1 MKQIRKIIKIDEELC
16 DGCGRCVPACAE
28 GSIRIVDGKARLA
41 AENLC
46 DGLGACL
53 GHCPQDAI
61 HIEIREADAFDET
74 AVEKNMVKPAKA
86 PAYGGCPSA
95 RLMSFDKPSPTA
107 ATTDAPQASAL
118 ANWPVQLKLIPVTA
132 PFLQGANLLLAADC
146 APFAYADFHRELL
159 TGKVLLMGC
168 PKLDDAPAYQDKLA
182 AILTENPIRSLTVAH
197 MEVPCCSGLV
207 HLARQALASS
217 GSNLELQTVC
227 IGIKGERR

>member
-1 MKQIRKIIKIDEELC
+1 MKRNIVHIDEEKC
-16 DGCGRCVPACAE
+16 NGCGLCIPACAE
-28 GSIRIVDGKARLA
+28 GAIQIVDGKARLI